1 MVRPVSPQAPSRKGQ
16 AAKERA
22 IAEAAT
28 RVFLRYGYTDA
39 SVDAIAAEACVAK
52 QTVYNHFG
60 GKDQLF
66 RSVISQAQQSMGGN
80 PDPAALEEW
89 LATSRDLDADLRTFG
104 REAVRAV
111 LREDIVALRRLV
123 IAERDRHPELL
134 AEWARPRPAI
144 EQALAR
150 AISRQAQGGTLD
162 VPDVDLAARQLLG
175 VIFNEATVLSLFGR
189 RQLTDQEIAGII
201 DSGLD
206 MWLRCYRYRYPAP
219 KSPPEAT

>member
-1 MVRPVSPQAPSRKGQ
+1 VSPQAPSRKGQ

-28 RVFLRYGYTDA
+28 RVFLRHGYTDA
-39 SVDAIAAEACVAK
+39 SVDAIAAEAGVAK

-66 RSVISQAQQSMGGN
+66 RSVISQAQQSIGGN
-80 PDPAALEEW
+80 SDPAALEEW
-89 LATSRDLDADLRTFG
+89 LATSRDLGADLRTFG

-175 VIFNEATVLSLFGR
+175 VIFNEATVRSLFGR
-189 RQLTDQEIAGII
+189 RLLTDQEIAGIV

-206 MWLRCYRYRYPAP
+206 MWLRCYRYRGPAP
-219 KSPPEAT
+219 RSRPEAT